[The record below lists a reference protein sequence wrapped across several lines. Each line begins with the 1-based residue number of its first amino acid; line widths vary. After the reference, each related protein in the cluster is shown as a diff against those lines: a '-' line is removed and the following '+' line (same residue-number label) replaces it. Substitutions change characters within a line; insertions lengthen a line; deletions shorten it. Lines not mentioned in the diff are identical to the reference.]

1 MTAMLDHT
9 IVPVKDQDESVEF
22 YTRVLGFQ
30 YDGRAGMDDRFAVI
44 RLNESFTLDL
54 QRFDVIP
61 DPGIHYAFALERSQ
75 FDQAFQ
81 AIKDA
86 GIPFGDGPRDKTNMR
101 GPGISTGAKGE
112 TLSVYFADPSG
123 HRLEILTYA

>member
-9 IVPVKDQDESVEF
+9 IVPEKDQDESVEF

-30 YDGRAGMDDRFAVI
+30 YDGRAGMDDHFAVI
-44 RLNESFTLDL
+44 RLNDSFTLDL

-61 DPGIHYAFALERSQ
+61 DPGIHYAFAMERDQ
-75 FDQAFQ
+75 FDRAFQ
-81 AIKDA
+81 AIKDS

-112 TLSVYFADPSG
+112 TLSVYFSDPSG
-123 HRLEILTYA
+123 HRLEIITYP

>member
-1 MTAMLDHT
+1 MTAALDHT
-9 IVPVKDQDESVEF
+9 IVPVKDQEESVEF

-30 YDGRAGMDDRFAVI
+30 YDGRGGMDDRFAVI
-44 RLNESFTLDL
+44 RLNDSFVLDL
-54 QRFDVIP
+54 QRSDDIP
-61 DPGIHYAFALERSQ
+61 NPGIHYAFAMARPQ

-86 GIPFGDGPRDKTNMR
+86 AIPFGDGPTDKTNMR

-112 TLSVYFADPSG
+112 TLSVYFGDPSG
-123 HRLEILTYA
+123 HRLEIITYA

>member
-30 YDGRAGMDDRFAVI
+30 YDGRAGMDDHFAVI
-44 RLNESFTLDL
+44 RLNDSFTLDL
-54 QRFDVIP
+54 QRFDVIT
-61 DPGIHYAFALERSQ
+61 DPGIHYAFAMER
-75 FDQAFQ
+75 DRAFQ
-81 AIKDA
+81 AIKDS

-112 TLSVYFADPSG
+112 TLSVYFSDPSG
-123 HRLEILTYA
+123 HRLEIITYP